1 MKCNR
6 ENLILQFFLFGEK
19 EQDLII
25 SKRFI
30 LLFYPFYFDSFSICS
45 EIFPRKLFI
54 CLKWLTLYFDT

>member
-25 SKRFI
+25 SKQFYSFI
-30 LLFYPFYFDSFSICS
+30 LSVLFWFVFNLFWNICKKIIYVS
-45 EIFPRKLFI
+45 
-54 CLKWLTLYFDT
+54 

>member
-30 LLFYPFYFDSFSICS
+30 LLFYPFCFDSFSICS
-45 EIFPRKLFI
+45 EIFVRKLFI
-54 CLKWLTLYFDT
+54 CLK